1 MKNGFYNSEDEN
13 DETNHV
19 ITQKIMKINK
29 LNHKEESSKI
39 SGKTGIR
46 SAVMWSN
53 SNGKESITVIC
64 HPGTEA
70 DSI

>member
-1 MKNGFYNSEDEN
+1 MKHNFYNLEDEN
-13 DETNHV
+13 DETNEV
-19 ITQKIMKINK
+19 ITNKILKLKK
-29 LNHKEESSKI
+29 LNHKEENSNI
-39 SGKTGIR
+39 SGKTSIR